1 MQVFLYAISA
11 IVMARI
17 VKSYAKLPEV
27 PNFLLDFAIQ
37 LLHITAFGFLLVALI
52 TIDTVTLFSIII
64 ALYCLIYLVL
74 CIKEFIL
81 DVIDVITNTDDYL
94 ND

>member
-17 VKSYAKLPEV
+17 VKSYAMLPEV

-37 LLHITAFGFLLVALI
+37 LLHITTFVFLLVVLI
-52 TIDTVTLFSIII
+52 TINTVTLFSVIMAI
-64 ALYCLIYLVL
+64 YCLIYIVL
-74 CIKEFIL
+74 CIKEFVL
-81 DVIDVITNTDDYL
+81 DVIDVFFGSDDED
-94 ND
+94 N

>member
-1 MQVFLYAISA
+1 MQVFLYDISS

-17 VKSYAKLPEV
+17 VKSYAMLPEV

-37 LLHITAFGFLLVALI
+37 LLHIITFVFLLVALV
-52 TIDTVTLFSIII
+52 TINTVTLFSVIMSI
-64 ALYCLIYLVL
+64 YCLIYIVL

-81 DVIDVITNTDDYL
+81 DVIDVITNTDDYV

>member
-1 MQVFLYAISA
+1 MQVFLYAVSA

-52 TIDTVTLFSIII
+52 TINTVTLFSIII

-74 CIKEFIL
+74 CIKEFVL
-81 DVIDVITNTDDYL
+81 DVIDVFFCSDDE
-94 ND
+94 NN